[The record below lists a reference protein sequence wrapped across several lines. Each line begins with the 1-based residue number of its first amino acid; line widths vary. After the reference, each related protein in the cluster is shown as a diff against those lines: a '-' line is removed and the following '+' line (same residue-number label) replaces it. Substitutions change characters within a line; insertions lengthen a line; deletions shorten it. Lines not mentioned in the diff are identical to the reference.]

1 MKMNYAGIRDKENWS
16 AAGIALPSYDAEH
29 VAELTR
35 SDPRWVHFGIGNIF
49 RIFIGGIADRLLREG
64 RTDRGIICA
73 ETYDEELVDKIYAPH
88 DNLVLSVILGGD
100 GRKDLRVLGPVAE
113 ALKAGD
119 RAGEGRRRLEAV
131 FASPGLQMV
140 SFTITEKGYALRG
153 ADGNVL
159 PYVQADLERGPA
171 CAEGVMGILTAMLLA
186 RFNAGACPIALV
198 SMDNVS
204 QNGRKLKESV
214 TATAAAWVRKGYCDE
229 AFLKWLED
237 ETSVTYPW
245 TMIDKITPRPSQE
258 ICALLK
264 ELGVE
269 DIDPVITAKHTY
281 IAPYGNAEEPQ
292 YLVIEDAFP
301 NGRPPLEEAGVY
313 MTDRETVN
321 KAERMKVT
329 ACLNP
334 IHTALCTYA
343 VMLGHDL
350 FADSMTDPELLAL
363 AKKVGYDEGLPLSPD
378 PGILS
383 PRAFLDEVIGERFPN
398 RYLGDTSARIAVDI
412 SQMTAIR
419 FGETIRAAIRRDGDA
434 RALVGV
440 PLAIAGWI
448 RYLLAVD
455 DEGHPYELSPD
466 PMLPQLKETLS
477 GLRFGHPESLTDQLK
492 DLLSNPLLFGTD
504 LYEAGIGKRIEEM
517 VRQEL
522 GGRGAIRRTLKK
534 YLKSFRYA
542 IASPTS
548 LGVRLTPPDRMAV
561 QTSNLFYMQA
571 TSAETNVLNVAA
583 SLGQNCLALTRFVE
597 KSPVADFIKREL
609 RARNILYMGPDVPQD
624 GPWGCR
630 HQFNIADSGFG
641 LRAPRVYNDRA
652 GEVGRTLCAEDYD
665 LDRIFAEDGV
675 AILHISGLIAAL
687 SPETTD
693 CCLKMVRKAKEC
705 GTMVSFDLNY
715 RASFWAGREEELRA
729 AFHEIAASADIL
741 IGNEEDFQLCLGFS
755 GPEEGGRDLRSEI
768 DAFKSMIGLVRERYP
783 AVRICAT
790 TLREVITAEEH
801 LWGAVLSS
809 GSDWYVEEPRRIPVL
824 DRIGGG
830 DGFAGG
836 LLYGV
841 LKGWEMER
849 CLSFGWAAGAMAAG
863 SLHDYA
869 EPADEKQLF
878 DIYKGNARVQ
888 R

>member
-281 IAPYGNAEEPQ
+281 IAPYGNAEE
-292 YLVIEDAFP
+292 AASGKS
-301 NGRPPLEEAGVY
+301 GRLYDGP
-313 MTDRETVN
+313 R
-321 KAERMKVT
+321 
-329 ACLNP
+329 
-334 IHTALCTYA
+334 
-343 VMLGHDL
+343 
-350 FADSMTDPELLAL
+350 DSKQSRAHEGD
-363 AKKVGYDEGLPLSPD
+363 GLPESD
-378 PGILS
+378 PHG
-383 PRAFLDEVIGERFPN
+383 
-398 RYLGDTSARIAVDI
+398 
-412 SQMTAIR
+412 
-419 FGETIRAAIRRDGDA
+419 
-434 RALVGV
+434 AL
-440 PLAIAGWI
+440 
-448 RYLLAVD
+448 
-455 DEGHPYELSPD
+455 H
-466 PMLPQLKETLS
+466 
-477 GLRFGHPESLTDQLK
+477 LR
-492 DLLSNPLLFGTD
+492 
-504 LYEAGIGKRIEEM
+504 
-517 VRQEL
+517 
-522 GGRGAIRRTLKK
+522 
-534 YLKSFRYA
+534 RYA
-542 IASPTS
+542 
-548 LGVRLTPPDRMAV
+548 
-561 QTSNLFYMQA
+561 
-571 TSAETNVLNVAA
+571 
-583 SLGQNCLALTRFVE
+583 
-597 KSPVADFIKREL
+597 
-609 RARNILYMGPDVPQD
+609 
-624 GPWGCR
+624 
-630 HQFNIADSGFG
+630 
-641 LRAPRVYNDRA
+641 
-652 GEVGRTLCAEDYD
+652 
-665 LDRIFAEDGV
+665 
-675 AILHISGLIAAL
+675 
-687 SPETTD
+687 
-693 CCLKMVRKAKEC
+693 
-705 GTMVSFDLNY
+705 
-715 RASFWAGREEELRA
+715 WA
-729 AFHEIAASADIL
+729 
-741 IGNEEDFQLCLGFS
+741 
-755 GPEEGGRDLRSEI
+755 
-768 DAFKSMIGLVRERYP
+768 
-783 AVRICAT
+783 
-790 TLREVITAEEH
+790 
-801 LWGAVLSS
+801 
-809 GSDWYVEEPRRIPVL
+809 
-824 DRIGGG
+824 
-830 DGFAGG
+830 
-836 LLYGV
+836 
-841 LKGWEMER
+841 
-849 CLSFGWAAGAMAAG
+849 
-863 SLHDYA
+863 
-869 EPADEKQLF
+869 
-878 DIYKGNARVQ
+878 
-888 R
+888 